1 MPEKDNRRERQH
13 KKESTHT
20 DSLTEMEVFDSFSIR
35 YLRRLYLDVVVW
47 VPIRVVDDDSV
58 GGCQVDAQTPCSG
71 GQEENKLRSTRS
83 CSERKEK
90 DFVKTKHPLCC
101 CYFMEMDSIFPL
113 TIESID
119 GFLPHPSSHPSVYPF
134 ILVPLILQKVFQQ
147 IQHLCHLHQCTKLLQ
162 YT

>member
-1 MPEKDNRRERQH
+1 MPEKDNRRALASERVHPQTL
-13 KKESTHT
+13 SQRCRC
-20 DSLTEMEVFDSFSIR
+20 LTVLASDI
-35 YLRRLYLDVVVW
+35 LRRLYLDVVVW
-47 VPIRVVDDDSV
+47 VPVRVVDDDSV
-58 GGCQVDAQTPCSG
+58 SCCQIDAQTPCSG

-101 CYFMEMDSIFPL
+101 CYLMEMGSIFPL

-147 IQHLCHLHQCTKLLQ
+147 IQHLCHLHQCTKLFK